1 MIKMKTSSY
10 EQGCIV
16 RGFPCGSVVENLPAK
31 AGRDAR
37 GAGLIPGSVRSPAG
51 GNGSPRQYSC
61 LENSMD
67 RGAQQVTVHGVS
79 KESDTTEHLCRLCA
93 VSGPVTGGVKAGAG
107 RGGGGALRERAPA
120 QSTAELYP
128 TEGCG
133 QKPRTGLWRAGSI

>member
-61 LENSMD
+61 LENPRATGAWWATVHRVTIELDTMGRPHSSRGGKASD
-67 RGAQQVTVHGVS
+67 RGKEGV
-79 KESDTTEHLCRLCA
+79 
-93 VSGPVTGGVKAGAG
+93 
-107 RGGGGALRERAPA
+107 
-120 QSTAELYP
+120 Q
-128 TEGCG
+128 
-133 QKPRTGLWRAGSI
+133 RTGLNTIFSCRQKEEERTTR